1 MGGGEAYFEWDAP
14 ENPQGCTVAGHPE
27 GLGKTFQTAR
37 RGRGCV
43 GGGAQE
49 SAWPSGRPQPA
60 LMGTTRG
67 VSWNPGLP
75 VTFGFGIG
83 HLAQVTPDPLKSE
96 ASQPSSPPNCCQTH
110 SALYPA
116 LGPAWVP
123 HLLLGEH
130 KNSTRLD
137 ALRIAEQ
144 EVSTSIS
151 EDRTPPELTLLLE
164 D

>member
-1 MGGGEAYFEWDAP
+1 MGGETYLEWDVP
-14 ENPQGCTVAGHPE
+14 ENPQGCTQAGHPKE
-27 GLGKTFQTAR
+27 LGKTFQTAL

-75 VTFGFGIG
+75 VTFGFGIR

-96 ASQPSSPPNCCQTH
+96 AS
-110 SALYPA
+110 
-116 LGPAWVP
+116 
-123 HLLLGEH
+123 
-130 KNSTRLD
+130 
-137 ALRIAEQ
+137 
-144 EVSTSIS
+144 
-151 EDRTPPELTLLLE
+151 
-164 D
+164 